1 MHSSSLHSITAM
13 ALIFV
18 SLMVGFDTLDQYLQR
33 YQSKEAT
40 KIIMQEMVK
49 ECQAIKI
56 SQGLNDTFSQTSL
69 ALNQVLGQTPHVL
82 SQESYLELVSR
93 CLVSAQNKNKI

>member
-18 SLMVGFDTLDQYLQR
+18 SLIVGFNTLDQYLQR

-40 KIIMQEMVK
+40 KMIMQEMVK
-49 ECQAIKI
+49 ECQAIKM

-69 ALNQVLGQTPHVL
+69 ALNQVLGQTPQVL

-93 CLVSAQNKNKI
+93 CFVSAQKKNKI